1 MTGRFIRLVLV
12 ALLVAPTTVGAQDS
26 LFFAIRLDDIHSRSS
41 IAPRTLVPLELI
53 VEARGARLSYGVIP
67 HRLIEPQNQD
77 GVLASEL
84 RQSVARGHEIM
95 MHGYTHI
102 CPRCGQS
109 SHEMFCARDGIA
121 FDYSQQSALIEAGM
135 SVLDT
140 QLGLV
145 PSSFVPPG
153 HHADLTTAQ
162 VLSDKNFDV
171 LSTAG
176 YAEQLTA
183 TLFNM
188 PPSEEF
194 TWALTEWQYDDRL
207 QDALATIRDAGDT
220 YILLLHDPFTR
231 PGYENAIVLR
241 WVGDLLDSLSLAY
254 GDRFVPTTVSGIAQ
268 RAQRIASTNTEYA
281 RALVIEHL
289 LPYPNPASSTVT
301 VTLEGSGPLD
311 LFDMQGRHIRSLGP
325 QEAGRYQFDVANL
338 ARGTYVLRQQHAQ
351 GVHYGL
357 VIRAAR

>member
-12 ALLVAPTTVGAQDS
+12 AFLVAPTTVDAQDS

-84 RQSVARGHEIM
+84 KQSVARGHEIM

-109 SHEMFCARDGIA
+109 SHEMFCTRDGIA
-121 FDYSQQSALIEAGM
+121 FDYSQQSALVEAGM

-140 QLGLV
+140 QLGMV

-171 LSTAG
+171 MSTAG

-231 PGYENAIVLR
+231 PGYENAM
-241 WVGDLLDSLSLAY
+241 LDSLSLAY

-268 RAQRIASTNTEYA
+268 RAQRIASTDTEYA

-301 VTLEGSGPLD
+301 VTLERSGPLD

-325 QEAGRYQFDVANL
+325 QEAGSYQFDVEDL
-338 ARGTYVLRQQHAQ
+338 ARGTYVLRQHHAQ

-357 VIRAAR
+357 VVRAAP